1 MTSDAARSASGI
13 QRRRRGARAPKNNR
27 AAPTGVNARGWGINR
42 NAMANRTNTYASMN
56 HLGDEFLFWALET
69 LASRDDRRRRG
80 FFRRAA
86 SEIIL
91 HRLVLE
97 S

>member
-1 MTSDAARSASGI
+1 VKAIGWGKKRN
-13 QRRRRGARAPKNNR
+13 ARAK
-27 AAPTGVNARGWGINR
+27 
-42 NAMANRTNTYASMN
+42 RTNTYASMN

-91 HRLVLE
+91 HRWVLE